1 MKLFKYD
8 ENGSVQIVQETVDY
22 ITSTD
27 SFGAKLIKKLILDRW
42 DWDIDF
48 DSSSFADFFEDE
60 NLNERD
66 LFVEITKIRNIF
78 LTTTEFFLIQ
88 EIIQEIKDKQS
99 LVTEE
104 KIENKI
110 L

>member
-8 ENGSVQIVQETVDY
+8 ENGSVHIVQETVDY

-48 DSSSFADFFEDE
+48 DSSSFADFSE
-60 NLNERD
+60 NENVNERD

>member
-8 ENGSVQIVQETVDY
+8 ENGSAHIIKETVDY

-42 DWDIDF
+42 DCDF
-48 DSSSFADFFEDE
+48 VDFVE
-60 NLNERD
+60 NQHINERE
-66 LFVEITKIRNIF
+66 LFVEIAKIRNIF
-78 LTTTEFFLIQ
+78 VTSDEFFLIQ

>member
-8 ENGSVQIVQETVDY
+8 ENGSAHIVQKTVDY

-27 SFGAKLIKKLILDRW
+27 SFGARLIKKLILNRW

-48 DSSSFADFFEDE
+48 DCSSFADFYE
-60 NLNERD
+60 NEKVNERE
-66 LFVEITKIRNIF
+66 LFVEIAKIRNIF
-78 LTTTEFFLIQ
+78 VTSDEFFLIQ

>member
-8 ENGSVQIVQETVDY
+8 ENGSAHIVQETVDY

-42 DWDIDF
+42 DWDVDF
-48 DSSSFADFFEDE
+48 DSSSFADFSE
-60 NLNERD
+60 NENVNERD
-66 LFVEITKIRNIF
+66 LFVEIVKIRNIF

-88 EIIQEIKDKQS
+88 EIIQEIKDS
-99 LVTEE
+99 NL
-104 KIENKI
+104 
-110 L
+110 